1 MALKKHIML
10 KRTFLI
16 LPAFLW
22 LIVMG
27 FAQNDS
33 KSKSS
38 EKLYERGDQNTN
50 VKVRNAAEINT
61 ERLDFSPQYY
71 QNGIVWVSSGKT
83 GEVDSTT
90 REPFFELYYTEVDK
104 NGVPQKRET
113 FSLELNSRKHEG
125 PVSFSRDFKTI
136 YFNRNNIKNEGT
148 KKKQE
153 KNPMQI
159 FEADRGYFDWEK
171 VKYLPFNNPDFQF
184 LHPALSPDGKTLY
197 FASNMPGGQGKMD
210 IWKVDR
216 KEGAWGD
223 PENLGPAVN
232 TDGNE
237 GFPFVHESNVLFYSS
252 NGRDTSGN
260 FDIFGYNLLGGYP
273 SFNLGPPFNSPGD
286 DLGFILHKDGK
297 KGFFASDRE
306 GGYGRD
312 DIYSF
317 EAPEGINGVEVELP
331 VEVIVVVSDSATK
344 EYIEGAEVRIF
355 EQSEDGFLEGDN
367 LYDVDLVPNPDAPN
381 ELVLKLIRKDMESL
395 ETPSKTTL
403 SNGEVYTEMYPSRKY
418 LILASK
424 EDYEDGEMLFTPSNL
439 GEDGKVM
446 MYLSKPSCVNLK
458 GNIAVDATGKPL
470 DEVTVTIINNCDNTA
485 QIVKAD
491 EKGQFSFCIPP
502 DCDFSITA
510 EKDGFETAVS
520 EFSTN
525 ELEPGSELTANI
537 TMTNYEGNEEIRD
550 DMDGFDGP
558 MEEGAVIVLQ
568 NIYYDFGKSV
578 IRAGAARE
586 LDALATLMRKYPSM
600 EIELIAHT
608 DSRGSDEFNQ
618 SLSLARAESA
628 KEYLTRNGVERERVT
643 AFGYGESQLRNDC
656 ADGVECEE
664 EEHAF
669 NRRTEVRI
677 TKIDVPIK
685 VEYRV
690 KKP

>member
-1 MALKKHIML
+1 
-10 KRTFLI
+10 
-16 LPAFLW
+16 
-22 LIVMG
+22 
-27 FAQNDS
+27 
-33 KSKSS
+33 
-38 EKLYERGDQNTN
+38 
-50 VKVRNAAEINT
+50 
-61 ERLDFSPQYY
+61 
-71 QNGIVWVSSGKT
+71 
-83 GEVDSTT
+83 
-90 REPFFELYYTEVDK
+90 
-104 NGVPQKRET
+104 
-113 FSLELNSRKHEG
+113 
-125 PVSFSRDFKTI
+125 
-136 YFNRNNIKNEGT
+136 
-148 KKKQE
+148 
-153 KNPMQI
+153 
-159 FEADRGYFDWEK
+159 
-171 VKYLPFNNPDFQF
+171 PDFQF

-210 IWKVDR
+210 IWKVER
-216 KEGAWGD
+216 KDGAWGT
-223 PENLGPAVN
+223 PENLGPGVN
-232 TDGNE
+232 TAGNE

-252 NGRDTSGN
+252 NGRDTSGH
-260 FDIFGYNLLGGYP
+260 FDIFGYNLMGGAA
-273 SFNLGPPFNSPGD
+273 SFNLGAPFNSTGD
-286 DLGFILHKDGK
+286 DLGFILDSEGT

-317 EAPEGINGVEVELP
+317 EAPDGIDGVEVEMP
-331 VEVIVVVSDSATK
+331 IEVIIVVADSSTK
-344 EYIEGAEVRIF
+344 DFIEGAEVRIF

-381 ELVLKLIRKDMESL
+381 ELVLKLIRKDMDAL
-395 ETPSKTTL
+395 DTPVKTTL

-424 EDYEDGEMLFTPSNL
+424 EDYDDGELLFTPSNM

-446 MYLSKPSCVNLK
+446 LYLSKPACINLK
-458 GNIAVDATGKPL
+458 GNIAVDESGNPL
-470 DEVTVTIINNCDNTA
+470 EDVTVTIINNCDNTA

-491 EKGQFSFCIPP
+491 ENGQFTFCIPP

-510 EKDGFETAVS
+510 EKRGYETAVS
-520 EFSTN
+520 EFST
-525 ELEPGSELTANI
+525 EDLEPGSELTANI
-537 TMTNYEGNEEIRD
+537 TMTSFGGPVDDADE

-568 NIYYDFGKSV
+568 NIYYDFGKSA

-628 KEYLTRNGVERERVT
+628 KDYLTRNGVQKDRIT
-643 AFGYGESQLRNDC
+643 AFGYGESQLRNEC
-656 ADGVECEE
+656 EDGVECSDED
-664 EEHAF
+664 HAF

>member
-1 MALKKHIML
+1 ML
-10 KRTFLI
+10 KRTFLVFPVV
-16 LPAFLW
+16 LLLVTMAF
-22 LIVMG
+22 G
-27 FAQNDS
+27 QNDS

-38 EKLYERGDQNTN
+38 DKLYERGDQNKN
-50 VKVRNAAEINT
+50 VKVRNATEINT

-71 QNGIVWVSSGKT
+71 QNGIVWVSSGKS

-90 REPFFELYYTEVDK
+90 NEPFFELYYAEVDK
-104 NGVPQKRET
+104 NGVPQKRES
-113 FSLELNSRKHEG
+113 FSLELNSKKHEG

-136 YFNRNNIKNEGT
+136 YFNRNNIKNEGS
-148 KKKQE
+148 KKKQK

-171 VKYLPFNNPDFQF
+171 IKYLPFNNPEYMF

-197 FASNMPGGQGKMD
+197 FASNLPGGLGKMD

-216 KEGAWGD
+216 KDGAWGE
-223 PENLGPAVN
+223 PENLGPGVN
-232 TDGNE
+232 TEGNE

-260 FDIFGYNLLGGYP
+260 FDIYGYNLMGGAA
-273 SFNLGPPFNSPGD
+273 SFNLGAPFNSTGD
-286 DLGFILHKDGK
+286 DLGFILNSDGT

-317 EAPEGINGVEVELP
+317 EAPDGIDGVDVEMP
-331 VEVIVVVSDSATK
+331 IEVIIVVADSATK
-344 EYIEGAEVRIF
+344 DFLEGAQVRIF
-355 EQSEDGFLEGDN
+355 EQSEDGFLEGEN
-367 LYDVDLVPNPDAPN
+367 LYDVDLVPNPESPN
-381 ELVLKLIRKDMESL
+381 ELVLKLIRKDMDAM
-395 ETPSKTTL
+395 ETPAKTTL
-403 SNGEVYTEMYPSRKY
+403 SNGEVYAEMYPSKKY

-424 EDYEDGEMLFTPSNL
+424 EDYEDGEMLFSPTNM

-446 MYLSKPSCVNLK
+446 MFLSKPACITLK
-458 GNIAVDATGKPL
+458 GNIASDESESPL
-470 DEVTVTIINNCDNTA
+470 DDVTVTIINNCDNTA

-491 EKGQFSFCIPP
+491 ENGQFSFCIPP

-510 EKDGFETAVS
+510 EKRGYETAVS
-520 EFSTN
+520 EFSTE

-537 TMTNYEGNEEIRD
+537 NMTTSGGPMTEAEED

-568 NIYYDFGKSV
+568 NIYYDFGKSA

-628 KEYLTRNGVERERVT
+628 KDYLTRNGVTKERIT
-643 AFGYGESQLRNDC
+643 AFGYGESQLRNEC
-656 ADGVECEE
+656 EDGVECTDED
-664 EEHAF
+664 HAF